1 MNIRFELSTSAIA
14 ELIKES
20 LEESNFDIA
29 KTVDTKATQILQEI
43 QNILANEDLSDFEI
57 VEEIVCIFEKHKL
70 STGGRH
76 DFG

>member
-29 KTVDTKATQILQEI
+29 KIVDTKATQILQEI
-43 QNILANEDLSDFEI
+43 QNILAKEDLSDFEI